1 MVLEFLPG
9 TGDYTTMPMK
19 LARAVP
25 RLVRDSRLMKYGRPK
40 IWRAGEVWPVVAM
53 VTIGGA
59 MLGMAFRTKSY
70 VGNQGHRDYYKHNGT
85 DE

>member
-70 VGNQGHRDYYKHNGT
+70 SPFCFDR
-85 DE
+85 E